1 MSLLT
6 GARSSSLG
14 NSFWTS
20 LTVFGVFCYFHF
32 VIKSRAT
39 CRPKSRC
46 QSDLSTVSVLANRS
60 LHQDLMHSGCRGT
73 AAPKVCPQAFSLFPL
88 PSSPLDQRPVHRLDV
103 DAHRGHHLAQCRG
116 IFIKMICFMKT
127 FDLNWVLTRKTT
139 KYIFRVRRLTT
150 SSAVL
155 RRAGIQLVAG
165 IKPTSSRVIHRNIK
179 YWSCQEPSRKLRKWC
194 TSMAVQL
201 DRLKRLN
208 YWGW

>member
-20 LTVFGVFCYFHF
+20 STVFEVFCYFHF

-46 QSDLSTVSVLANRS
+46 QSDLSTVSVLANKN

-73 AAPKVCPQAFSLFPL
+73 AVPNVCLQAFSLFPL

-165 IKPTSSRVIHRNIK
+165 INPTSSRVIHRNIK